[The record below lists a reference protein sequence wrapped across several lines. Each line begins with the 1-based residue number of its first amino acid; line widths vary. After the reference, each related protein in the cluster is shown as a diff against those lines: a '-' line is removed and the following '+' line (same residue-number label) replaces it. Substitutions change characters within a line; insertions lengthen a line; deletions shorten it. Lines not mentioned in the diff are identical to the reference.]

1 MAANFGEG
9 GGVNF
14 STLVY
19 LPAYDLF
26 ARPVT
31 FFPYA
36 SQPAAASYL
45 GRGIYTTRALRIVGM
60 DGAVLTDQET
70 ILDIREVE
78 FTVLPQQFDRLT
90 IGPADEGPALGEF
103 EVVSA
108 TTNGGGET
116 TLVLRKWLPA
126 AP

>member
-1 MAANFGEG
+1 MIGGFGGG

-36 SQPAAASYL
+36 SQPGAGAFP
-45 GRGIYTTRALRIVGM
+45 GRGIYNTRALTVEAL
-60 DGAVLTDQET
+60 DGAIFSDQET
-70 ILDIREVE
+70 ILDVREAE
-78 FTVLPQQFDRLT
+78 FGVLPQQGDQLY
-90 IGPADEGPALGEF
+90 IPAADNGPDLGRF
-103 EVVSA
+103 EVQNSA
-108 TTNGGGET
+108 SNGGGET
-116 TLVLRKWLPA
+116 TLVIRKWAVPA
-126 AP
+126 P